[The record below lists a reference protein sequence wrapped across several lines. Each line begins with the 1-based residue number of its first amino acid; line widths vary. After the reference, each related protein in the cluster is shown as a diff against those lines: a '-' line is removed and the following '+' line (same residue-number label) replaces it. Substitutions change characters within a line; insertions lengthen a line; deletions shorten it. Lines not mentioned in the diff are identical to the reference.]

1 MPYALCPMPQPEES
15 DFDLEEK
22 HCLQSAGVVQDVE
35 SVDHCRKNYRL
46 ARGGLSILGGENMD
60 TNTERRSS
68 PRAEIRWPVTIKTEQ
83 AIIEAKLRNLGIG
96 GAYIHCEET
105 LEPGESVTLTIQPPT
120 GSPITITAKVIWAGK
135 VLALGVG
142 VHFVDMS
149 DQDRQFIA
157 EAVSKLLSDTGME

>member
-1 MPYALCPMPQPEES
+1 M
-15 DFDLEEK
+15 
-22 HCLQSAGVVQDVE
+22 
-35 SVDHCRKNYRL
+35 
-46 ARGGLSILGGENMD
+46 GGEDMV
-60 TNTERRSS
+60 TNTERRIY

-83 AIIEAKLRNLGIG
+83 DVIEAKLRNLGIG
-96 GAYIHCEET
+96 GAYIHCEEI
-105 LEPGESVTLTIQPPT
+105 LEPGETVTLTIQPPT

-157 EAVSKLLSDTGME
+157 EAVSKLLSKTGMA